1 MPVLGV
7 ENAKS
12 ERLFAALETH
22 LDAMDEVDLWPL
34 ENDILSV
41 CGTHSALALE
51 MVPHAKQTSIKKLTC
66 TTSVNLSC
74 HLC

>member
-22 LDAMDEVDLWPL
+22 LDAMDEVDL
-34 ENDILSV
+34 
-41 CGTHSALALE
+41 
-51 MVPHAKQTSIKKLTC
+51 
-66 TTSVNLSC
+66 
-74 HLC
+74 